1 MAWYAYL
8 AYFFAGFFLANGV
21 PHFVNGISGKKFPS
35 PFASPPGRGESS
47 PLVNALW
54 GLANF
59 FIGYTLI
66 FKVGDFHFGMTR
78 DVLMVGLGALAAGQ
92 RRVVG
97 LHPADHQH
105 RVAEV
110 VVGGDHRQQLLRDRC
125 AAARRRHVHHRALA
139 RDRDGFRQRR
149 HLQRRIQLCGE
160 SGREDDPLSLPGPH
174 EAESLLAVLQLA
186 GARTHITLDTP
197 ILEPVPE
204 AGRND

>member
-66 FKVGDFHFGMTR
+66 FKVGDFHFAMTR
-78 DVLMVGLGALAAGQ
+78 DVLMVGLGALVISVILAINFG
-92 RRVVG
+92 RVRS
-97 LHPADHQH
+97 H
-105 RVAEV
+105 
-110 VVGGDHRQQLLRDRC
+110 
-125 AAARRRHVHHRALA
+125 
-139 RDRDGFRQRR
+139 
-149 HLQRRIQLCGE
+149 
-160 SGREDDPLSLPGPH
+160 
-174 EAESLLAVLQLA
+174 
-186 GARTHITLDTP
+186 
-197 ILEPVPE
+197 
-204 AGRND
+204 